1 MLFNKTTFRVLH
13 LFACAAFLLAALG
26 QPTVA
31 TLAVLSG
38 SALAIVI
45 CALVEMGQRR
55 VTAWGA

>member
-1 MLFNKTTFRVLH
+1 MFFNKATFRVLH
-13 LFACAAFLLAALG
+13 LFACAVSLLAAMG
-26 QPTVA
+26 QPNVA

>member
-1 MLFNKTTFRVLH
+1 MLFNKATFRVLH
-13 LFACAAFLLAALG
+13 LFACAVFLLAALG
-26 QPTVA
+26 QPNVA